1 MDIALSGMTLRGFY
15 RSVASLSKLGAE
27 VLIEATGDREGQ
39 RNGGLT
45 IKAINTAR
53 SAFLSVTFKSTSFDA
68 FNVTVPEGTLQTAV
82 YAKHLLA
89 ALRTQ
94 KVERVL
100 LSQAVDAP
108 EKISI
113 QLECGRGTLRKTFG
127 VHCVTDAAHL
137 RATLDPSTMPIKI
150 AFRPKELSRMLSHF
164 QSAQADITIS
174 CAPEDG
180 AGDVLRD
187 ANAPAKRNLKLSSYL
202 DPNAPAGQA
211 LQTSVSLD
219 SGGQDAVLRYEHD
232 GGEQVD
238 VTVNL
243 KDLRVMTGLCE
254 QLDVDVVVYIDE
266 PGAPVLVR
274 PTAEYRAMGGDNRG
288 NQSHQYNQNH
298 QSHQHH
304 QHQQHGRGYAFDP
317 TDVDFDA
324 ELVLASM
331 LPRIEQEPSQTLG
344 GTTRT
349 QQMAGDTRA
358 GHNGPP
364 GTSGR
369 ESELTEKFPGRSGKG
384 EPFGGRGGPSVG
396 AAASTGIPDSVDGST
411 PVDTRQRETV
421 TGPPADVQM
430 AWAPGDLDD
439 DDGGDDWLGEYVEAT
454 PPNRKKQRNK

>member
-1 MDIALSGMTLRGFY
+1 MDIAMSGMTLRGFY

-164 QSAQADITIS
+164 QSAQADITCLLYTS
-174 CAPEDG
+174 
-180 AGDVLRD
+180 D
-187 ANAPAKRNLKLSSYL
+187 AA
-202 DPNAPAGQA
+202 
-211 LQTSVSLD
+211 
-219 SGGQDAVLRYEHD
+219 
-232 GGEQVD
+232 
-238 VTVNL
+238 
-243 KDLRVMTGLCE
+243 
-254 QLDVDVVVYIDE
+254 DE
-266 PGAPVLVR
+266 
-274 PTAEYRAMGGDNRG
+274 
-288 NQSHQYNQNH
+288 
-298 QSHQHH
+298 
-304 QHQQHGRGYAFDP
+304 
-317 TDVDFDA
+317 
-324 ELVLASM
+324 
-331 LPRIEQEPSQTLG
+331 
-344 GTTRT
+344 
-349 QQMAGDTRA
+349 
-358 GHNGPP
+358 
-364 GTSGR
+364 
-369 ESELTEKFPGRSGKG
+369 
-384 EPFGGRGGPSVG
+384 
-396 AAASTGIPDSVDGST
+396 
-411 PVDTRQRETV
+411 
-421 TGPPADVQM
+421 
-430 AWAPGDLDD
+430 
-439 DDGGDDWLGEYVEAT
+439 
-454 PPNRKKQRNK
+454 

>member
-1 MDIALSGMTLRGFY
+1 MDVSLSGGTLRSFY
-15 RSVASLSKLGAE
+15 RSIGSLSKVGAE
-27 VLIEATGDREGQ
+27 VLIEAVRDSDGQ

-68 FNVTVPEGTLQTAV
+68 FSVTVAEGTLQTAV

-94 KVERVL
+94 KVDRVF
-100 LSQAVDAP
+100 LSQGVDTP
-108 EKISI
+108 DRMSI

-127 VHCVTDAAHL
+127 VHCITDVAHV

-150 AFRPKELSRMLSHF
+150 AFRPKELGRMLSHF
-164 QSAQADITIS
+164 QSSQEDITIS

-187 ANAPAKRNLKLSSYL
+187 ANAPATRNLKLSSYV

-232 GGEQVD
+232 GGEKVD

-243 KDLRVMTGLCE
+243 KDFRVMTGLCE
-254 QLDVDVVVYIDE
+254 QLDVDVAVYIDS
-266 PGAPVLVR
+266 PGAPLLVK
-274 PTAEYRAMGGDNRG
+274 PTIEYRAMGGDHRG
-288 NQSHQYNQNH
+288 QQNQQYHQY
-298 QSHQHH
+298 
-304 QHQQHGRGYAFDP
+304 GRGYAFD
-317 TDVDFDA
+317 TSNVDFDA

-344 GTTRT
+344 GTTRE
-349 QQMAGDTRA
+349 QRA
-358 GHNGPP
+358 AESGPP
-364 GTSGR
+364 PPVASGM
-369 ESELTEKFPGRSGKG
+369 ESELTERFPR
-384 EPFGGRGGPSVG
+384 GGRGDPSVG
-396 AAASTGIPDSVDGST
+396 AAASTGIPDSVDGSQ
-411 PVDTRQRETV
+411 PVGKHQRETV
-421 TGPPADVQM
+421 QGPSRDVQM
-430 AWAPGDLDD
+430 AWAPGEVDNH
-439 DDGGDDWLGEYVEAT
+439 GGDDDWLGEYVEAT
-454 PPNRKKQRNK
+454 PPNPKKPRH